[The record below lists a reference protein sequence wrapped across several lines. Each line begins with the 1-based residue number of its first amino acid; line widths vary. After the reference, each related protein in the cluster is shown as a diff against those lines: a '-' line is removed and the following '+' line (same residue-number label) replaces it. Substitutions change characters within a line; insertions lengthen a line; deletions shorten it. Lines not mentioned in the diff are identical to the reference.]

1 MHDLTFIFFGEVAGV
16 YFHYVHL
23 ACNNVNMDF
32 DQIIV
37 HIKSHLKINAK
48 GIEMTRLSKSPKKLK
63 SLLLSK

>member
-37 HIKSHLKINAK
+37 AK
-48 GIEMTRLSKSPKKLK
+48 VI
-63 SLLLSK
+63 